1 MARDHQGPTTPR
13 NSDLGRKFTCRNW
26 KNTASPGTLSACRS
40 MTREAAVAKRRV
52 QADEHTKETKGVVA
66 APVAERR
73 ASTADRR
80 KTTLKTFLQ
89 GGLVPRRRTGRR
101 ADDHRLPVDW
111 HDPQLLFLAVVMLL
125 LSVTDAFLTVRLLA
139 AGGTE
144 TNPLLALVLNEHP
157 ALFAAVKMG
166 LTGFSVVVL
175 VAVARSR
182 LLGLI
187 SAQWLFQGLVLAYL
201 ALVVYELWLVSLM
214 S

>member
-1 MARDHQGPTTPR
+1 M
-13 NSDLGRKFTCRNW
+13 
-26 KNTASPGTLSACRS
+26 
-40 MTREAAVAKRRV
+40 AKRRIPV
-52 QADEHTKETKGVVA
+52 DKYTAMPDCEAA
-66 APVAERR
+66 APLVDRR
-73 ASTADRR
+73 ASTIDRR

-89 GGLVPRRRTGRR
+89 GGLVPRRRIGRR
-101 ADDHRLPVDW
+101 DDDHHLPIDW
-111 HDPQLLFLAVVMLL
+111 HDPKLLFLAVVMLL
-125 LSVTDAFLTVRLLA
+125 LSVTDAFFTVRLLA

-157 ALFAAVKMG
+157 ALFAAIKMG

-187 SAQWLFQGLVLAYL
+187 SARRLFQGLVLAYL
-201 ALVVYELWLVSLM
+201 VLVVYELWLVSLM